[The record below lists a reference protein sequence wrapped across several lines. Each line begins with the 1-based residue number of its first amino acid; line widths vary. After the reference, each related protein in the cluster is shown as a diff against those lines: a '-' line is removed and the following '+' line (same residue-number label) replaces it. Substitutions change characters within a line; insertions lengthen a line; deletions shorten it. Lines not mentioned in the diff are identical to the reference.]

1 MNMNPPKGTRAF
13 DQKLSWLVA
22 VILAITIAVVC
33 VSLWLA
39 IEAQGATTRPDP
51 CWTKAQAR
59 ERFPAKVLYWHTEHR
74 CWDATPLRQYRRP
87 AAARKQWYVVI
98 PLDRN
103 DPLRK

>member
-39 IEAQGATTRPDP
+39 IEAEGATARPNP
-51 CWTKAQAR
+51 C
-59 ERFPAKVLYWHTEHR
+59 
-74 CWDATPLRQYRRP
+74 
-87 AAARKQWYVVI
+87 
-98 PLDRN
+98 
-103 DPLRK
+103 